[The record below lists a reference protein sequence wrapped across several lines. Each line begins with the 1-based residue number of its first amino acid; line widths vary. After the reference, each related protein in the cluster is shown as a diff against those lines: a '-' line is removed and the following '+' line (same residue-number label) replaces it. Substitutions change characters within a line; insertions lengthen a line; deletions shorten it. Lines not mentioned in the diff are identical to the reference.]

1 MRRFAFVWVIDDMQL
16 LEDRIKK
23 DGKVIGTD
31 ILKVDMFLN
40 HQIDVSLVD
49 EIAKEFYRLF
59 KDCGVTRILTVEASG
74 IAIATLTAK
83 YFNVPL
89 VFAKKASHKNV
100 GNDLYTAECYS
111 FTHGKGYTMSVSKK
125 YLPAGEKI
133 LIIDDFLADGNAVK
147 ALMKLVSDSKS
158 ETAGV
163 GIAIEKGF
171 QNGGKALRESGVNL
185 QSLAIVES
193 MNENSITFGNQNR

>member
-1 MRRFAFVWVIDDMQL
+1 MQL
-16 LEDRIKK
+16 LEDRIRK

-40 HQIDVSLVD
+40 HQIDVGLID
-49 EIAKEFYRLF
+49 EIAKEFFKLF

-74 IAIATLTAK
+74 IAIAVLTAK

-100 GNDLYTAECYS
+100 GSDLYTAECYS
-111 FTHGKGYTMSVSKK
+111 FTHGKSYTMSVSKK
-125 YLPAGEKI
+125 YLPKGEKI

-147 ALMKLVSDSKS
+147 ALMKLVNDSGS
-158 ETAGV
+158 ETVGV

-171 QNGGKALRESGVNL
+171 QHGGKTLRESGVNL

>member
-1 MRRFAFVWVIDDMQL
+1 MQL
-16 LEDRIKK
+16 LEDRIRK

-40 HQIDVSLVD
+40 HQIDVGLID
-49 EIAKEFYRLF
+49 EIAKEFFKLF

-74 IAIATLTAK
+74 IAIAVLTAK
-83 YFNVPL
+83 YFNAPL

-100 GNDLYTAECYS
+100 GSDLYTAECYS
-111 FTHGKGYTMSVSKK
+111 FTHGKSYTMSVSKK
-125 YLPAGEKI
+125 YLPKGEKI

-147 ALMKLVSDSKS
+147 ALMKLVNDSGS
-158 ETAGV
+158 ETVGV

-171 QNGGKALRESGVNL
+171 QHGGKALRESGVNL

>member
-1 MRRFAFVWVIDDMQL
+1 MQL
-16 LEDRIKK
+16 LEDRIRK

-40 HQIDVSLVD
+40 HQIDVGLID
-49 EIAKEFYRLF
+49 EIAKEFFKLF

-74 IAIATLTAK
+74 IAIAVLTAK

-100 GNDLYTAECYS
+100 GSDLYTAECYS
-111 FTHGKGYTMSVSKK
+111 FTHGKSYTMSVSKK
-125 YLPAGEKI
+125 YLPKGEKI

-147 ALMKLVSDSKS
+147 ALMKLVNDSGS
-158 ETAGV
+158 ETVGV

-171 QNGGKALRESGVNL
+171 QHGGKALRESGVNR

>member
-1 MRRFAFVWVIDDMQL
+1 MQL
-16 LEDRIKK
+16 LEDRIRK

-40 HQIDVSLVD
+40 HQIDVGLID
-49 EIAKEFYRLF
+49 EIAKEFFKLF

-74 IAIATLTAK
+74 IAIAVLTAK

-100 GNDLYTAECYS
+100 GSDLYTAECYS
-111 FTHGKGYTMSVSKK
+111 FTHGKSYTMSVSKK
-125 YLPAGEKI
+125 YLPKGEKI

-147 ALMKLVSDSKS
+147 ALMKLVNDSGS
-158 ETAGV
+158 ETVGV

-171 QNGGKALRESGVNL
+171 QHGGKALRERGVNL

>member
-1 MRRFAFVWVIDDMQL
+1 MQL
-16 LEDRIKK
+16 LEDRIRK
-23 DGKVIGTD
+23 DGTVIGTD

-40 HQIDVSLVD
+40 HQIDVGLID
-49 EIAKEFYRLF
+49 EIAKEFFKLF

-74 IAIATLTAK
+74 IAIAVLTAK

-100 GNDLYTAECYS
+100 GSDLYTAECYS
-111 FTHGKGYTMSVSKK
+111 FTHGKSYTMSVSKK
-125 YLPAGEKI
+125 YLPKGEKI

-147 ALMKLVSDSKS
+147 ALMKLVNDSGS
-158 ETAGV
+158 ETVGV

-171 QNGGKALRESGVNL
+171 QHGGKALRESGVNL

>member
-1 MRRFAFVWVIDDMQL
+1 MQL
-16 LEDRIKK
+16 LEDRIRK

-40 HQIDVSLVD
+40 HQIDVGLID
-49 EIAKEFYRLF
+49 EIAREFFKLF

-74 IAIATLTAK
+74 IAIAVLTAK

-100 GNDLYTAECYS
+100 GSDLYTAECYS
-111 FTHGKGYTMSVSKK
+111 FTHGKSYTMSVSKK
-125 YLPAGEKI
+125 YLPEGEKI

-147 ALMKLVSDSKS
+147 ALMKLVNDSGS
-158 ETAGV
+158 ETVGV

-171 QNGGKALRESGVNL
+171 QHGGKALRESGVNL

>member
-1 MRRFAFVWVIDDMQL
+1 MQL
-16 LEDRIKK
+16 LEDRIRK

-40 HQIDVSLVD
+40 HQIDVGLID
-49 EIAKEFYRLF
+49 EIAKEFFKLF

-74 IAIATLTAK
+74 IAIAVLTAK

-100 GNDLYTAECYS
+100 GSDLYTAECYS
-111 FTHGKGYTMSVSKK
+111 FTHGKSYTMSVSKK
-125 YLPAGEKI
+125 YLPKGEKI
-133 LIIDDFLADGNAVK
+133 LIIDDFLADGNAVN
-147 ALMKLVSDSKS
+147 ALMKLVNDSSS
-158 ETAGV
+158 ETVGV

-171 QNGGKALRESGVNL
+171 QHGGKALRESGVNL